1 MLQWKR
7 TLGQDEGGLS
17 SSALLNLACGQ
28 ICEPTHFLLSNYLG
42 VGLMLTPCGQNLF
55 QVFIQRMKNAFKSK
69 IKFLL
74 KNWKI
79 PVSVSEYTLLYL
91 QSIFWLLYTIEET
104 VVALLRDRTDAEG
117 RILSVQVQSTK
128 SHIWGELWLSQSIN
142 RIMSLM

>member
-1 MLQWKR
+1 
-7 TLGQDEGGLS
+7 
-17 SSALLNLACGQ
+17 
-28 ICEPTHFLLSNYLG
+28 
-42 VGLMLTPCGQNLF
+42 MLTPCGQNLF

-128 SHIWGELWLSQSIN
+128 SHI
-142 RIMSLM
+142 